1 MDAPSAA
8 STRAPAG
15 PLVEPRQRWRIAFAR
30 AEPASADTIGR
41 AYQTTWEEA
50 LAATDLPLVQ
60 TDRGRPRLA
69 LAAPLPIGISAKREL
84 LDVWLA
90 AVFEAWRVREALES
104 HLPPGHSIVGLE
116 NVWLGAPPLPGRVIG
131 AEYLVALEGGVDPAA
146 LRAAAARIGAAGSL
160 PRERAKGGGVKR
172 YDLRPLLGDVAVE
185 SAEPDL
191 AVRFRTLTDPELG
204 SGRPDEVVAALG
216 DEVGAPLGVR
226 AVVRERIVLAD
237 DET

>member
-1 MDAPSAA
+1 MDAPSDPPN
-8 STRAPAG
+8 RALAG
-15 PLVEPRQRWRIAFAR
+15 PPAEPRQRWRIGFAR
-30 AEPASADTIGR
+30 AEPASAETVGR
-41 AYQTTWEEA
+41 AYQTAWEQA
-50 LAATDLPLVQ
+50 LAATELPLVL
-60 TDRGRPRLA
+60 TDHGRPRFA
-69 LAAPLPIGISAKREL
+69 LAAPLPIGVSAKREL
-84 LDVWLA
+84 LDVWFG
-90 AVFEAWRVREALES
+90 AVLEAWRVREALES
-104 HLPPGHSIVGLE
+104 HLPAGHSIVGLE

-185 SAEPDL
+185 RAEPDL
-191 AVRFRTLTDPELG
+191 AVRFRTITDPELG

-237 DET
+237 DA